1 MNKQEVQMLNQ
12 KEYDALLIATSL
24 REFNGYENTEELIT
38 SLNSAMDKITKD
50 FTKRGIEDATD
61 FETRKQQEVK

>member
-1 MNKQEVQMLNQ
+1 MLNQ